1 MQACS
6 IQNRDTKEPK
16 IFYKSD
22 KGDIYNSLYEV
33 LNNSDAFYETG
44 YMNTSNEFFTQ
55 FEVPVFDKSTLN
67 GQIQSYMKNG
77 YLTGRQVAP
86 NTYEATDSMAAEI
99 LEKDLVINNYNQYQR
114 IGNNFV
120 FGDFSPKIPTGT
132 PSSISNQIKAS
143 NLYTDMLTKKEAKPV
158 TYSEEQLQ
166 QMIGKF
172 MTNAGFSIQ
181 TIDSYKQNYK
191 TKFGVEP
198 DAAALIDLQNKV
210 IAVIDGNLTLDQLSE
225 EFSHFVIEAWNQTEI
240 DRMLQTVNSTQE
252 YIENADRYRTIYSKQ
267 ISDANELEKAVRKEV
282 LGKMLANS
290 LQNDFSI
297 QGRSST
303 ETGFFN
309 KLSQILR
316 DFLNIFRSNINN
328 DLRASIDKM
337 AQDIQNRLY
346 NENLNEVLNKNYSP
360 TLQVMYSI
368 NKDTAKKIKNVVKSL
383 DVNTYNND
391 TERQVDELFNT
402 ALSTAIASN
411 DALANLST
419 TEVMSPE
426 LAETIENLLDIEDVL
441 SQVASYFRRLNINE
455 TTFSDPRQRERALK
469 FKNNIISKA
478 ERVQK
483 DIADLKGNYK
493 NIKENHDPLVIA
505 ERLAEDYTDL
515 SESQRQRLLTDSAN
529 AIRNNQKD
537 TSGWYKLFGHV
548 SKSSNTFVNLLSQI
562 INSLQA
568 KYKINF
574 LDDMQQ
580 YIEPLKSYRDKL
592 KNFVKDGYFRSGI
605 DNNKLYRA
613 EREYELSILK
623 EVYPEVY
630 EDTELDDFVINYQE
644 KGIPNLKEKDNKY
657 YQYKYL
663 YDTRLQ
669 TQDWVNKKI
678 KDRNKNFVDKLT
690 KLNLGSTPWENEF
703 YKAQSDLSVFRGR
716 NTKSSIEQRRS
727 DSSPYYESGDIK
739 KGFVPMFYEDVKS
752 KVKAGMIS
760 REDVVSTNPRFTL
773 FEGDSE
779 PNPRDLVFYF
789 DKSSGTSAQA
799 ELAYNYMQWNAL
811 NLSSQDP
818 NIKLTIK
825 DNFRADYESQ
835 LKSLRRQGLS
845 ENDIEKGIREWL
857 NDSLFFEAT
866 EEYWDNFTPS
876 GIDFDGFYKFARY
889 QKGKDSMRI
898 LEQQYQEL
906 ALQKRLILR
915 KYKSQNDYKEVD
927 VKSISNLDKESVY
940 SLEEQMAQKREE
952 ISKLFDDN
960 DLSSMYMPSTNE
972 STLRMNQAFHEM
984 FSEIVGKPFEEA
996 NTKELELFFSNRDYF
1011 QSTRYGTYL
1020 NLKKE
1025 LKNQNNSG
1033 FVETYR
1039 DHARVLGLDAT
1050 SDEAVQKAF
1059 LIVNSPSW
1067 YKRYDA
1073 NANYDNFIRDY
1084 NSGKIRLTGTDTE
1097 TGLID
1102 DYLNSDL
1109 DQVIYKGSVMNL
1121 MKITPSFKYSL
1132 PSEPNI
1138 DELYQQYKESS
1149 DNLERYQILQEMG
1162 GVNNIDS
1169 SYSTDMSDVL
1179 DNAENLKAYI
1189 LMMDAHLAR
1198 LEKDRMLKKPYIYL
1212 MAQERKTD
1220 YERFEAFVKDKN
1232 KLNQIKDYAS
1242 EMLSFRADDYEESYK
1257 SLKIPKYGYFR
1268 LKPEELTTDVFHT
1281 LVWGLNNANLYDQR
1295 YKHWRD
1301 ATSAIQGLEG
1311 QNFEKGKRA
1320 TDTNYYQV
1328 MKEMLDFNF
1337 YGKTLSTKIELD
1349 IPIGAGRTKTIDMSK
1364 FLFGFRNLGI
1374 NFALAFSP
1382 IVAMTNFSSGV
1393 VQNLII
1399 SGTGRNIY
1407 SPANKRAVSML
1418 AKMFPESIKDIGNFD
1433 PETKINKIM
1442 YSFGVYNLSE
1452 RYANAKYSK
1461 ALRLLPEAS
1470 FSLMAMTNF
1479 PLEAQSVLTKLMEY
1493 RLVDGKFTSWR
1504 NYSTEAKV
1512 KDSTLSNKEIKAN
1525 FDALKSQSMYDF
1537 LDDNGNFD
1545 TQKLEDAGYTGN
1557 IEKDKVTAMTAIR
1570 SIAEQTTMEIAKHH
1584 EGYAGRDPRWSFIL
1598 SLKKWL
1604 VMATSTMFSRRR
1616 TDLELGGEEEGLIYT
1631 PKYFYDIFKAAIKD
1645 KQNILE
1651 AYDDLDEVAQKNV
1664 KTSLVIAGTLGVML
1678 AMAVMLKKAADDDDE
1693 EDNYLLQLSAYMAL
1707 RNLNEAFSGNVGIG
1721 QSYFEAVQNPVML
1734 GSTVKNMTN
1743 VFKFGDIGETT
1754 EGGKYDGVDKYTVGL
1769 MKATWLRNPYT
1780 VSNVHALSETRKS
1793 YEFFNTQNSF
1803 YHIFDLIPTKPKDDE
1818 QSE

>member
-22 KGDIYNSLYEV
+22 RGGIYTSLYDV
-33 LNNSDAFYETG
+33 LNNSDNSYETG
-44 YMNTSNEFFTQ
+44 YVNKAGEFFTQ

-67 GQIQSYMKNG
+67 GQIQGHIKNG

-99 LEKDLVINNYNQYQR
+99 LEKDLVVNNYNQYER

-120 FGDFSPKIPTGT
+120 FGDFSPKIATGT

-143 NLYTDMLTKKEAKPV
+143 NIYTDMLTKKETRPV
-158 TYSEEQLQ
+158 TYTEDQLK
-166 QMIGKF
+166 QMIENF
-172 MTNAGFSIQ
+172 MDKAGFSIQ
-181 TIDSYKQNYK
+181 TIESYKQNYEA
-191 TKFGVEP
+191 KFGVEP
-198 DAAALIDLQNKV
+198 NAEALIDLQNKV
-210 IAVIDGNLTLDQLSE
+210 IAVIDGEITLDQLSE
-225 EFSHFVIEAWNQTEI
+225 EFSHFVIEAWNQEEI
-240 DRMLQTVNSTQE
+240 SRMLQTVNNTQE
-252 YIENADRYRTIYSKQ
+252 YIENAEQYREVYSKQ
-267 ISDANELEKAVRKEV
+267 ISDPVELENAVRREV

-290 LQNDFSI
+290 LQTDFSI
-297 QGRSST
+297 ENRTAT

-316 DFLNIFRSNINN
+316 DFLNMFRSNINT
-328 DLRASIDKM
+328 DLRNSIDKM
-337 AQDIQNRLY
+337 AQDIQNKLY
-346 NENLNEVLNKNYSP
+346 NDNLAESLNMNYNP
-360 TLQVMYSI
+360 TLKVMYSL
-368 NKDTAKKIKNVVKSL
+368 NKDSIKKIKDAVKNI
-383 DVNTYNND
+383 DVTTYNND

-402 ALSTAIASN
+402 ALSSTIASN
-411 DALANLST
+411 DSLANLSS

-426 LAETIENLLDIEDVL
+426 LADTIENLLDVEDLL
-441 SQVASYFRRLNINE
+441 SQVASYFRRMNINE
-455 TTFSDPRQRERALK
+455 TTFNDERQRERALK
-469 FKNNIISKA
+469 FKNNILAKA
-478 ERVQK
+478 DRVQR
-483 DIADLKGNYK
+483 DLADLKGNYR

-505 ERLAEDYTDL
+505 EKLAEDYTDL
-515 SESQRQRLLTDSAN
+515 SETQRQKLLTDSTN

-574 LDDMQQ
+574 LSDMQEF
-580 YIEPLKSYRDKL
+580 IEPLKQYRDKL

-613 EREYELSILK
+613 ERQFELSILQ
-623 EVYPEVY
+623 EVYPEIY
-630 EDTELDDFVINYQE
+630 ENMDLDAFVLDFQE
-644 KGIPNLKEKDNKY
+644 NGIPSLKDKNNKY
-657 YQYKYL
+657 YHYKYL
-663 YDTRLQ
+663 YDTKLQ
-669 TQDWVNKKI
+669 SQDWINRKA

-690 KLNLGSTPWENEF
+690 KLNLGATPWENEF
-703 YKAQSDLSVFRGR
+703 YKAQADLSAFRGR
-716 NTKSSIEQRRS
+716 NAKSSIEQRRS

-739 KGFVPMFYEDVKS
+739 KGFTPIFYEDAQARVNSGSIK
-752 KVKAGMIS
+752 K
-760 REDVVSTNPRFTL
+760 EDIVATNPRFSL
-773 FEGDSE
+773 FEGTNQ
-779 PNPRDLVFYF
+779 PNPRDLVFFF
-789 DKSSGTSAQA
+789 DKTGEVSVQA

-811 NLSSQDP
+811 NLSAQDP
-818 NIKLTIK
+818 NIRQTIK

-835 LKSLRRQGLS
+835 LKALRRQGLS
-845 ENDIEKGIREWL
+845 ENDVEKGIRDWL

-866 EEYWDNFTPS
+866 EEYWENFTPS
-876 GIDFDGFYKFARY
+876 GIDFDGFYKFAKY
-889 QKGKDSMRI
+889 QKGKDAMRT

-927 VKSISNLDKESVY
+927 VKSISNLDKDSIY
-940 SLEEQMAQKREE
+940 NLEEQMSQKREE
-952 ISKLFDDN
+952 ISQLFDDN
-960 DLSSMYMPSTNE
+960 DLVSMYLPSTSE
-972 STLRMNQAFHEM
+972 SSLRMNQAFHEM

-996 NTKELELFFSNRDYF
+996 TTKELELFFSNRDYF

-1025 LKNQNNSG
+1025 LKNETNSG

-1039 DHARVLGLDAT
+1039 DHARTLGLDPAN
-1050 SDEAVQKAF
+1050 DEAVQKAF

-1073 NANYDNFIRDY
+1073 NQNYDNFIREY
-1084 NSGKIRLTGTDTE
+1084 NSGKIDILD
-1097 TGLID
+1097 LLD
-1102 DYLNSDL
+1102 NYLNSDV
-1109 DQVIYKGSVMNL
+1109 DQVMYNGSPMNL
-1121 MKITPSFKYSL
+1121 MRITPSFKYSV

-1138 DELYQQYKESS
+1138 EDLYEEYKQST
-1149 DNLERYQILQEMG
+1149 DNLEKYQLAQEMG
-1162 GVNNIDS
+1162 GINNIDPT
-1169 SYSTDMSDVL
+1169 YSTDMTDIL
-1179 DNAENLKAYI
+1179 NNAENLKAYT
-1189 LMMDAHLAR
+1189 LMMDAHFAR
-1198 LEKDRMLKKPYIYL
+1198 LEKDKMLKKPYIYL

-1220 YERFEAFVKDKN
+1220 YERFEAFVKNKE
-1232 KLNQIKDYAS
+1232 KLNQVKDYAA
-1242 EMLSFRADDYEESYK
+1242 EMLSFRADDFEESYK

-1320 TDTNYYQV
+1320 TDTNYYHI

-1349 IPIGAGRTKTIDMSK
+1349 IPIGAGKVKTIDMSK

-1393 VQNLII
+1393 VQNLIM

-1407 SPANKRAVSML
+1407 SPSNKRAVAML

-1433 PETKINKIM
+1433 PEAKINKIM

-1493 RLVDGKFTSWR
+1493 RLVDGKFLSWR

-1512 KDSTLSNKEIKAN
+1512 KDPSLTNKEIKAN
-1525 FDALKSQSMYDF
+1525 FEALKSQSMYDF

-1545 TQKLEDAGYTGN
+1545 EQRLQDAGYTGN

-1707 RNLNEAFSGNVGIG
+1707 RNLNEAFSGNIGIG

-1754 EGGKYDGVDKYTVGL
+1754 EGGKYDGVDKYMVGL

-1803 YHIFDLIPTKPKDDE
+1803 YHIFDLIPAKPKDDAE
-1818 QSE
+1818 SK